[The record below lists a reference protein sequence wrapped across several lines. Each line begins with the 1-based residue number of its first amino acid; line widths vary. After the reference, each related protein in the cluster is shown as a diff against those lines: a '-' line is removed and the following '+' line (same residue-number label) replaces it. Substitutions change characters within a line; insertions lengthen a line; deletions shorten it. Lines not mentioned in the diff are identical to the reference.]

1 MVKSPNLPF
10 FEDWNWNSLKSEHVI
25 NDVEVRTRV
34 FCSMAQ
40 TEKGA
45 MDSDDSQ
52 SYSSS
57 PSCESANKI
66 ALADCA
72 GTQQYLFKNYDSE
85 ASSGTSSNES
95 SKEETFECLQNT
107 DW

>member
-1 MVKSPNLPF
+1 M
-10 FEDWNWNSLKSEHVI
+10 I
-25 NDVEVRTRV
+25 NDVEVRTRA
-34 FCSMAQ
+34 FCSTAQ
-40 TEKGA
+40 TENKGA

-57 PSCESANKI
+57 VSSSCESADEI

-72 GTQQYLFKNYDSE
+72 GTQPYLFEPYDSE
-85 ASSGTSSNES
+85 ASSGTDSNES
-95 SKEETFECLQNT
+95 SEEETFECLQNT